1 MEWAKLLAKKL
12 HTTEEKVV
20 KAIIHA
26 EESRQMY
33 RNIREKMAKQKSPL
47 TQVDVL
53 SDMGGEASE
62 LMQTKP
68 LTFVQVGIWSMRVK
82 STKLYA

>member
-1 MEWAKLLAKKL
+1 
-12 HTTEEKVV
+12 
-20 KAIIHA
+20 
-26 EESRQMY
+26 MY